1 MLRFVEFTRLQ
12 GIGFAVFGLRK
23 IEENDM
29 RMQLRCRVTVYR
41 PGAVVLEFR
50 RHPFAGCFC
59 GKIPADAR
67 LDIPLQFIECNANA
81 FSMCLPY
88 AFISAHKGSQRH
100 ALRCRKR
107 CIPSRAVLHRTYL
120 PTVPVYVFPRCL
132 MAHQLLATHRV
143 LAFREPL
150 EMFLAHFSAQSPLP
164 GEPAVPFTAYLV
176 ALRVVVFSR
185 VGKLLRVIRL
195 GLARTQW
202 IGDG

>member
-1 MLRFVEFTRLQ
+1 M
-12 GIGFAVFGLRK
+12 GFAVFGLCE
-23 IEENDM
+23 IEEDDM
-29 RMQLRCRVTVYR
+29 RVQLRCGITVDR
-41 PGAVVLEFR
+41 PGAVVLEFCG
-50 RHPFAGCFC
+50 HPFAGCFC

-67 LDIPLQFIECNANA
+67 LDIPFQFIECNANA
-81 FSMCLPY
+81 FSMSFSVS
-88 AFISAHKGSQRH
+88 FISAHEINQRH

-150 EMFLAHFSAQSPLP
+150 EMFLMNFSAQSPLH

-185 VGKLLRVIRL
+185 VGKLRRMIRL

>member
-1 MLRFVEFTRLQ
+1 M
-12 GIGFAVFGLRK
+12 GFAVFGLRK
-23 IEENDM
+23 IEEDDM
-29 RMQLRCRVTVYR
+29 RVQLRCGITVDR

-50 RHPFAGCFC
+50 CYPFARCFC

-67 LDIPLQFIECNANA
+67 LDIPLQFVECNANA

-88 AFISAHKGSQRH
+88 SFISAHKGSQRY

-107 CIPSRAVLHRTYL
+107 RIPSRAVLHRTYL
-120 PTVPVYVFPRCL
+120 LTVPVYVFPRCL
-132 MAHQLLATHRV
+132 IAHQLLARHRV

-150 EMFLAHFSAQSPLP
+150 EVLLANFSSQSPLP
-164 GEPAVPFTAYLV
+164 GEPAVPLTAYLV
-176 ALRVVVFSR
+176 ALRVVVFSC
-185 VGKLLRVIRL
+185 VGKLLRMIRL

>member
-1 MLRFVEFTRLQ
+1 M
-12 GIGFAVFGLRK
+12 GFAVFGLRK
-23 IEENDM
+23 IEENNM
-29 RMQLRCRVTVYR
+29 RMQLRCSITVDR
-41 PGAVVLEFR
+41 PGAIVLEFCG
-50 RHPFAGCFC
+50 HPFAGCFC

-67 LDIPLQFIECNANA
+67 LDITLQFIECNSNA

-88 AFISAHKGSQRH
+88 SFICAHKGSQRY

-107 CIPSRAVLHRTYL
+107 RIPSRAVLHRTYL
-120 PTVPVYVFPRCL
+120 PTVPVYVFSRGL
-132 MAHQLLATHRV
+132 MPHQLLATHRV
-143 LAFREPL
+143 LAFRELL

-176 ALRVVVFSR
+176 VLRIVVFSR

-195 GLARTQW
+195 GLVRTQR